1 MAPDS
6 QHSYPRVVARSVNSM
21 VRRVFPMPGSPSD
34 RGVPLFGPLGHPLA
48 NHNGGAISV
57 RIQLGMIEASATCL
71 DLVTRMDG
79 SAPTAPSMTD
89 GGARAPTSG
98 YD

>member
-21 VRRVFPMPGSPSD
+21 VRRVFPMPCSPSD
-34 RGVPLFGPLGHPLA
+34 IGVPLLDPLGHPLA

-57 RIQLGMIEASATCL
+57 
-71 DLVTRMDG
+71 
-79 SAPTAPSMTD
+79 
-89 GGARAPTSG
+89 
-98 YD
+98 

>member
-1 MAPDS
+1 MPVPQATEEYHCLV
-6 QHSYPRVVARSVNSM
+6 HSATHSPIIMVVQL
-21 VRRVFPMPGSPSD
+21 VFE
-34 RGVPLFGPLGHPLA
+34 
-48 NHNGGAISV
+48 

-79 SAPTAPSMTD
+79 SAPTAPTMTD